1 MAARTGTFEV
11 EKWYLCMG
19 VLNSV
24 CQLQT
29 DNRLNDQFTRYM
41 HENKPTTTT
50 FCERIPCCPTYL
62 VLGSSFVIEHYKWKI
77 GKLFQ

>member
-11 EKWYLCMG
+11 EKWYLSMG

-41 HENKPTTTT
+41 HENKTHNDDILWANSLLSYI
-50 FCERIPCCPTYL
+50 F
-62 VLGSSFVIEHYKWKI
+62 SFGI
-77 GKLFQ
+77 